1 MLKSLW
7 LWAEMLKPRPQRSVF
22 MLRVLQEIRFCSQ
35 RFSFAPGGS
44 TRHTRNIR
52 DMILRMSRISES
64 SRTARRGMVCRD
76 DAV

>member
-1 MLKSLW
+1 
-7 LWAEMLKPRPQRSVF
+7 